1 MIYTRQ
7 GDQGQTS
14 IPGSKKKIL
23 KNSLLIKALGEV
35 DELNSLIGLSKVKAK
50 KQKNIYQ
57 ILAKIQNDLFIIQAE
72 ISGYKKKIKKQRIQ
86 EIEKIINQIEK
97 KLPRIKGFIISGGTE
112 LSALLDYIRTV
123 TRRVERQMVALKK
136 KNKISP
142 ESFQYLNRLSSLF
155 FVLARLVNK
164 NQKIKEKTPKY

>member
-1 MIYTRQ
+1 M
-7 GDQGQTS
+7 
-14 IPGSKKKIL
+14 
-23 KNSLLIKALGEV
+23 KALEEV
-35 DELNSLIGLSKVKAK
+35 DELNSLIGLGKVKAK

-72 ISGYKKKIKKQRIQ
+72 ISGHQKKIKKQRIK
-86 EIEKIINQIEK
+86 EIEKIIDQTEK

-112 LSALLDYIRTV
+112 LSALLNYIRTV
-123 TRRVERQMVALKK
+123 TRRVERRMVALKK

>member
-14 IPGSKKKIL
+14 IPGSRQKIL
-23 KNSLLIKALGEV
+23 KNSIIIKALGEL
-35 DELNSLIGLSKVKAK
+35 DELNSLIGLGKVKAK

-72 ISGYKKKIKKQRIQ
+72 ISGHHKKIEKQRIQ
-86 EIEKIINQIEK
+86 EIEKIIDQIEK
-97 KLPRIKGFIISGGTE
+97 KLPRIKGFTIAGGTE

-123 TRRVERQMVALKK
+123 TRRVERQMVDLKK

-155 FVLARLVNK
+155 FILARLVNK
-164 NQKIKEKTPKY
+164 TKGIKEKTPNY